1 MNVFLIF
8 DIAALVLVLVVAY
21 FMMRLKRVEEEK
33 FHNSI
38 YSLLAGLFF
47 LLVYFALNIV
57 SYFVTTNMVSYT
69 SSLVVLPLASIF
81 FLVSVFIPSE

>member
-1 MNVFLIF
+1 MNVFLVF
-8 DIAALVLVLVVAY
+8 DIAALVLVLAVAY

-38 YSLLAGLFF
+38 NSLLAGLFF
-47 LLVYFALNIV
+47 LVVYFALGIV
-57 SYFVTTNMVSYT
+57 SYFVSTNMVSYT

-81 FLVSVFIPSE
+81 FLVSVFVPSE